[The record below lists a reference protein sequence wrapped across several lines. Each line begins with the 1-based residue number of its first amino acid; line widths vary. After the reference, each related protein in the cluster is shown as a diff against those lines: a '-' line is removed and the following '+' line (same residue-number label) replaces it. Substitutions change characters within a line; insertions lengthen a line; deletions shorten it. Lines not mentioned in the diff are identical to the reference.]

1 MNEEIPWDSIR
12 FPHKNWAI
20 LFSDTIPTYSTIPTI
35 PTIPISYLSYL
46 PYLSNSSWRNSAPS
60 VLAAAVWTAEAV
72 PSSQL
77 RLRDALGHGALA
89 ALALEMSKCQRLPKI
104 QGFEGSSNKTPL
116 MNLCQIYL
124 IV

>member
-1 MNEEIPWDSIR
+1 MNEGIPWDSIR
-12 FPHKNWAI
+12 FPHKNWASF
-20 LFSDTIPTYSTIPTI
+20 FSDTIPTYSTIPTI
-35 PTIPISYLSYL
+35 PTIPIS
-46 PYLSNSSWRNSAPS
+46 YLSNSSWRNSAPS
-60 VLAAAVWTAEAV
+60 VLAAAVWTAEAA
-72 PSSQL
+72 PSSL

-89 ALALEMSKCQRLPKI
+89 ALALEMSKYQRLPKI